1 MKCDRIRELIMTVYV
16 DNEASENEKRL
27 VEEHMASCGACRAFH
42 RDVVEKAV
50 TPLRKS
56 GVLEPDEAVWVRIKE
71 RIGGKQEAPL
81 AGVLEKLRR
90 GLIPERPAFALV
102 SVAAL
107 LVAGILVWSMFGVR
121 YGVSDYL
128 EDQIYFVNSLVEDEN
143 GSYMD
148 LGLPGEDF
156 FL

>member
-16 DNEASENEKRL
+16 DGEASDSEKRL
-27 VEEHMASCGACRAFH
+27 VEEHMASCEACRAFH

-50 TPLRKS
+50 TPLRES
-56 GVLEPDEAVWVRIKE
+56 GVLELDEAVWVRIKE
-71 RIGGKQEAPL
+71 RIGRKQEVPL

-107 LVAGILVWSMFGVR
+107 LVAGILVWSMFG
-121 YGVSDYL
+121 GKGMSDYL
-128 EDQIYFVNSLVEDEN
+128 EDQIYFVNSLVEEEN
-143 GSYMD
+143 GSYID
-148 LGLPGEDF
+148 LGIPGEDY

>member
-16 DNEASENEKRL
+16 DGEASASEKKL
-27 VEEHMASCGACRAFH
+27 VEEHMVSCEACRAFH

-50 TPLRKS
+50 APLRES
-56 GVLEPDEAVWVRIKE
+56 GVLEPDGAVWVRIKE

-81 AGVLEKLRR
+81 EGILERLRR
-90 GLIPERPAFALV
+90 GLIPDRPALALV
-102 SVAAL
+102 SVTAL
-107 LVAGILVWSMFGVR
+107 LVAGILVWAMFG
-121 YGVSDYL
+121 GNGTSDYL
-128 EDQIYFVNSLVEDEN
+128 EDQIYFVNSLVEEEN

-148 LGLPGEDF
+148 LGIPGEDY